1 MRNTGILS
9 ITGLLALSACA
20 DLGFTDLPLA
30 ELPSDVTGP
39 VQISDIDKPN
49 VISPEPSPDA
59 FNMAG
64 VRTERIRPAPSG
76 KPVVDFASDA
86 LPIPAPQPQT
96 TPLPSDPEMAGTDTD
111 APAVDEDTDVAE
123 AADPVE
129 APAADADTDAD
140 TDTAAATDELPTDAQ
155 PGQCFATITIPAVT
169 ETTTTQV
176 LVTPATTKT
185 ETIPATY
192 KTVTEQVLVSEATTR
207 TEVVPATY
215 RTETRRVPVDPAEG
229 GDNAATEGQQ
239 FETVTERVEVKPEET
254 RTIEVPA
261 VYETV
266 TERVQVRDAY
276 TEWRPGGR
284 VYAIGAEALGGTVL
298 ANRVTSSGVM
308 SLIEI
313 PAEFETVTKRVLVTP
328 ATTREET
335 IPAEFEEVTRQV
347 PVEGTGDA
355 AADAGDVEFREV
367 EVRVVDTPA
376 TVRTVPVPAQYKTVT
391 RRVVDTPAMV
401 RTVPVPAVYR
411 DETVENEIEPARTE
425 RVEVICE
432 ANAIP
437 DFIRS
442 LQRALE
448 ARGFYDGPIDGIVG
462 PKTREAVKAYQKG
475 SSEILTIES
484 ARKLGLAI

>member
-1 MRNTGILS
+1 MRKTGILTTTAF
-9 ITGLLALSACA
+9 IALSACA

-30 ELPSDVTGP
+30 ELPEDMTGP
-39 VQISDIDKPN
+39 VQIGDIDKPT

-59 FNMAG
+59 FNVAG
-64 VRTERIRPAPSG
+64 IRTERIRPAPSG

-86 LPIPAPQPQT
+86 LPIPAPQPQP
-96 TPLPSDPEMAGTDTD
+96 TPLPADPEMAGTDDTMD
-111 APAVDEDTDVAE
+111 APADADIATDTTETEEEIETAAVAP
-123 AADPVE
+123 D
-129 APAADADTDAD
+129 APANP
-140 TDTAAATDELPTDAQ
+140 PTDAR
-155 PGQCFATITIPAVT
+155 PNQCFATITIPAVT

-215 RTETRRVPVDPAEG
+215 KTEIRRVPVDPGEG
-229 GDNAATEGQQ
+229 SADTGATEQQ
-239 FETVTERVEVKPEET
+239 FETVTERVMVKPEET
-254 RTIEVPA
+254 RTVEVPA
-261 VYETV
+261 EYETV

-347 PVEGTGDA
+347 PVEGTGGEA
-355 AADAGDVEFREV
+355 ASDAGDVEFREV
-367 EVRVVDTPA
+367 EVRVVDQPA
-376 TVRTVPVPAQYKTVT
+376 TVRTIPVPAQYKTVT

-411 DETVENEIEPARTE
+411 DETTETEVEPARTE

-432 ANAIP
+432 ANAVP

-448 ARGFYDGPIDGIVG
+448 ARGFYDGPIDGISG

-475 SSEILTIES
+475 ASEILTIES
-484 ARKLGLAI
+484 ARKLGLAL